1 MSKKSPTTKKAAPEA
16 ETPAAKPQQ
25 ADTLLVIVG
34 GRGAAGR
41 IMLGE
46 VIYDGFTPRLMTRES
61 FDRLQATYD
70 LREVKPQ

>member
-1 MSKKSPTTKKAAPEA
+1 MSKKPTAKGKGEAAPA
-16 ETPAAKPQQ
+16 VTPAPKPASEQV
-25 ADTLLVIVG
+25 LVIVG

-41 IMLGE
+41 IMRGE